1 MTPGDPLPPPSRHI
15 EPPFSVG
22 EVREVVEKPSTPGGG
37 FSNAFHG
44 PPPDGGA
51 SRRRAMRFT
60 ARPRVGGRRA
70 VGRSMA
76 FVCVVEESG
85 VCQS

>member
-1 MTPGDPLPPPSRHI
+1 M
-15 EPPFSVG
+15 
-22 EVREVVEKPSTPGGG
+22 
-37 FSNAFHG
+37 FHG

-51 SRRRAMRFT
+51 SRRGAMRFT